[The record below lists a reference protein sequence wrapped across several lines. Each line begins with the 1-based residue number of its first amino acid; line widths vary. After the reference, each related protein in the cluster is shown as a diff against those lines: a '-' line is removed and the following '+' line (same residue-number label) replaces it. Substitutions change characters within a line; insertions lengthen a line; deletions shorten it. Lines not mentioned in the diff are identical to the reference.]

1 MIVITSNSAVF
12 TLNKGAAVFDDIRV
26 SVTGSGK
33 YIHGN
38 GSICFTEN
46 FRFNNALTFRPPIT
60 PIPKRALISEVCF
73 LTFSPK
79 APTARRK
86 ASASVLPPPPTQG
99 LRFILTLLMNR
110 DGAENLFTDF
120 GAVVIPIAMAEGEN
134 TTLSTDRVGVVSKK
148 DVRRRLPLFHPFR
161 LVGFVYGMHHRNAA
175 CEIRPSFHRS
185 AVCRLH
191 RKRNRIYGLR
201 RI

>member
-1 MIVITSNSAVF
+1 MLIGENIENGVYTYTPSVIA
-12 TLNKGAAVFDDIRV
+12 KDILINDGVQIRL
-26 SVTGSGK
+26 SGT
-33 YIHGN
+33 H
-38 GSICFTEN
+38 
-46 FRFNNALTFRPPIT
+46 
-60 PIPKRALISEVCF
+60 
-73 LTFSPK
+73 
-79 APTARRK
+79 
-86 ASASVLPPPPTQG
+86 G

-120 GAVVIPIAMAEGEN
+120 GAVVIPTATAEGEN

-185 AVCRLH
+185 TVCRLH
-191 RKRNRIYGLR
+191 RKRHRIYGLR